1 MESVLQFLKEHEN
14 LIESDEFDDFF
25 EDIAFNDLDD
35 DTKREVFYLKV
46 FYMSTQKYSTLEEC
60 IEDFKKITSEIKDN
74 DFLKN
79 THECYET
86 MICNYLNIIDDFI
99 KPSINDNEEDFINCF
114 HEFVDLLKDDNICY
128 PNDTIK
134 KNIIKELI
142 SLQGNIMRFNNKIT
156 DEYITKFN
164 RYCDDL
170 EKYISEKKNEL
181 NDINIKS
188 NSNEINSKEEIN
200 NQENKN
206 ENNIIEDENDI
217 KQKNN
222 LKDSINIESLSN
234 DNDSLINNIDEFIKN
249 KKINEESNS
258 DKIEY
263 SDNIINNNN
272 IINISN
278 NNNKNINISNNFNL
292 NNINN
297 INFSN
302 NNIKESENQEFK
314 ISYNK
319 SLMPEKNNSLNNF
332 QNYKDSI
339 IEEFSLSNIINEIV
353 NSENKELE
361 EEKVQEIYDEVDN
374 FTNIIASMFDSNNNI
389 NNDKIINN
397 AKKEYLKNENNICA
411 NNGNIITN
419 FQKID
424 NDSNNNIS
432 INSANKPK
440 KKKKGKKKNFNSYN
454 KSDFN

>member
-1 MESVLQFLKEHEN
+1 MESVLQILKEHEN
-14 LIESDEFDDFF
+14 FIESKSFDEFF
-25 EDIAFNDLDD
+25 EDNVFNDLDD

-86 MICNYLNIIDDFI
+86 MICNYLNVIDDLI

-206 ENNIIEDENDI
+206 ENNIFEDENDI

-263 SDNIINNNN
+263 SENNINNNN
-272 IINISN
+272 INISN
-278 NNNKNINISNNFNL
+278 NNNKNINISNDFNL

-374 FTNIIASMFDSNNNI
+374 YTNIIASMFDSNNNI

-424 NDSNNNIS
+424 NDNNNNIS

-440 KKKKGKKKNFNSYN
+440 KKKKGKKKKINS
-454 KSDFN
+454 